1 MWVNGQCSLRTHG
14 ANCDLSDWYG
24 VEDCFDDNL
33 FTTAAMATGESSTV
47 LRADLVRSRELT
59 LAVDNVFSSPKSW
72 CLMVENES
80 PGKLS
85 SKNTARSLLLIF
97 SSGSVAVACASW
109 V

>member
-1 MWVNGQCSLRTHG
+1 MWVNGKCSLRTHG
-14 ANCDLSDWYG
+14 ADGDLSERYG
-24 VEDCFDDNL
+24 VEDCFDDDL
-33 FTTAAMATGESSTV
+33 FTTAAMETGELSTV

-59 LAVDNVFSSPKSW
+59 LAVDKVLYSPKSW
-72 CLMVENES
+72 SLMVENES

-85 SKNTARSLLLIF
+85 SKKTARSLSLIF